1 MSERWPDLAGR
12 LAEGRHVLPVRVYYE
27 DTDFSG
33 IVYHASYLRFCERGR
48 SDFLRLAGA
57 HHTELLGG
65 AGGAGGGGEALAF
78 AVRHMVIDF
87 LKPARI
93 DDLLEVKTALG
104 EISGASLT
112 LDQQVERDGKALF
125 TAKVRVVLVN
135 GQGRPR
141 RLPGWVRQKLAP
153 GPGR

>member
-57 HHTELLGG
+57 HHTELL
-65 AGGAGGGGEALAF
+65 GGAGGGGEALAF